1 MRTHNASPL
10 HARGRRSEAFLFKRE
25 IGRSFQSIPTLRAAT
40 MTECLRVTC
49 RRVCIRNAAL
59 ALAWRVHLETRR
71 HNGTAGKA
79 RACERGRRIKRES
92 FTELG

>member
-40 MTECLRVTC
+40 MRECLRVTC
-49 RRVCIRNAAL
+49 RRVYIRNAAL
-59 ALAWRVHLETRR
+59 ALAWRVHLETKL

-79 RACERGRRIKRES
+79 RACERGRRIERES